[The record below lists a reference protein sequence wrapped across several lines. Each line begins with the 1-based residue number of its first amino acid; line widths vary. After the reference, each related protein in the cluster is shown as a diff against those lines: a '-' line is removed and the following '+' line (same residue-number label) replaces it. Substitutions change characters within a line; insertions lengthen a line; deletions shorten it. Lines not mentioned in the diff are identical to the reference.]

1 VSTHE
6 NKLQSACKRQNKLKT
21 DGLQRQSWLFIKR
34 SSPKLMKTRKDGNA
48 FNQAM
53 QGFMRRQSWYKSFL
67 DVRECV
73 LSFDLA
79 HCRIDF
85 RGYLI

>member
-1 VSTHE
+1 
-6 NKLQSACKRQNKLKT
+6 
-21 DGLQRQSWLFIKR
+21 
-34 SSPKLMKTRKDGNA
+34 MKTRKDGNA

-53 QGFMRRQSWYKSFL
+53 QDFMRRQSWYKSFL
-67 DVRECV
+67 DVSACRV

-79 HCRIDF
+79 HRRIDF